1 MPPAMRLG
9 RHLGTWMLQFAA
21 MEPDETLAIACTAVL
36 PFLGGLIGATETT
49 IIIITVGYVAVA
61 IACVKLKHYLR
72 RRGR

>member
-1 MPPAMRLG
+1 
-9 RHLGTWMLQFAA
+9 